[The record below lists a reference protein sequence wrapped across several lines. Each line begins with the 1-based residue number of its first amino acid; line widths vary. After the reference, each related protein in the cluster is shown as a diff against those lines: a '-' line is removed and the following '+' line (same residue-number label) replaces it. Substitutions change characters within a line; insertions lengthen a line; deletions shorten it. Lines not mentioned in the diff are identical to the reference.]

1 MQRHSRNT
9 EYEGPLEHGTSSL
22 PRLSVLS
29 APSSPPVTYESAFSE
44 AWPSVARVVASELR
58 RLQVP
63 AHAIDDLVQAT
74 AEVVLRKRP
83 PFAGADDLAPYAR
96 IVARHK
102 ALRWV
107 RTSARETV
115 GLPELPSVQSVPDA
129 ARLRLLAAGTLKAY
143 ERLEP
148 VQRERLSRYLAG
160 ERAGNSSERA
170 RERKRIE
177 RIRGHM
183 AQAIERIAAAVAGWR
198 KFGDV
203 VVRPELVAAAALAV
217 VQAVGGYLVP
227 SASAMSGAVGA
238 PPVWATAAMGAVS
251 VPPPERAV
259 APAPEPARA
268 QAVVPARADGRKL
281 EPPPPSHRLDEPV
294 VVVTS
299 PTGKRSGVATVPNA
313 PEMPLVCLSGFVNAC
328 VAKPFTL

>member
-1 MQRHSRNT
+1 M
-9 EYEGPLEHGTSSL
+9 
-22 PRLSVLS
+22 
-29 APSSPPVTYESAFSE
+29 TYESAFSE
-44 AWPSVARVVASELR
+44 AWPSVVRVVTTELR

-63 AHAIDDLVQAT
+63 PHAIDDLAQAT

-83 PFAGADDLAPYAR
+83 PFAGADDLAPYVR

-102 ALRWV
+102 ALRWM
-107 RTSARETV
+107 RTSAKETV
-115 GLPELPSVQSVPDA
+115 GLPELPSVQSVSEA

-198 KFGDV
+198 KFGDL

-217 VQAVGGYLVP
+217 VQVVGGYLVP

-238 PPVWATAAMGAVS
+238 PPVWATAALGEVS
-251 VPPPERAV
+251 VLPPPRAL
-259 APAPEPARA
+259 APAPVRA
-268 QAVVPARADGRKL
+268 PVAAPGRADGRKL

-299 PTGKRSGVATVPNA
+299 PTGKRSGVATAPNA
-313 PEMPLVCLSGFVNAC
+313 PQKPLACLSGFVNVC
-328 VAKPFTL
+328 VDKPFTL

>member
-1 MQRHSRNT
+1 M
-9 EYEGPLEHGTSSL
+9 SSL

-29 APSSPPVTYESAFSE
+29 VPNSVPVTYESAFSD

-63 AHAIDDLVQAT
+63 AHAVEDLVQAT

-83 PFAGADDLAPYAR
+83 PFTDADDLAPYAR

-129 ARLRLLAAGTLKAY
+129 ARFRLLAAGTLKAY

-148 VQRERLSRYLAG
+148 AQRERLSRYLSG
-160 ERAGNSSERA
+160 ERAGDSNERA

-177 RIRGHM
+177 RIRVHM
-183 AQAIERIAAAVAGWR
+183 AQAIERIAAVVAGWR
-198 KFGDV
+198 RFLDV
-203 VVRPELVAAAALAV
+203 TVRPEVMAAAAIALF
-217 VQAVGGYLVP
+217 QAVTSMFVP
-227 SASAMSGAVGA
+227 SASATSTTLGMGMRSSATMAIGGPITLPDPVRPVADAVRA
-238 PPVWATAAMGAVS
+238 PSRAARSTVLQHD
-251 VPPPERAV
+251 
-259 APAPEPARA
+259 APAPQE
-268 QAVVPARADGRKL
+268 VDK
-281 EPPPPSHRLDEPV
+281 PV

-299 PTGKRSGVATVPNA
+299 PMGKSTGVITTTNSEK
-313 PEMPLVCLSGFVNAC
+313 MPIVCVGGWLELC
-328 VAKPFTL
+328 VDKPFTL